1 MNTLLFIA
9 LLVLIILI
17 LTMEHQDWNA
27 VALNTKKNV
36 KFESSSNPKPKPKP
50 IIPKQLVTSEPL
62 GKLIAQSRLTLNKD
76 QKQFAALLG
85 VSQQILSRWESNKEL
100 PNNAQIALIEKT
112 TKVKLPRCKKI
123 VISAE

>member
-9 LLVLIILI
+9 LLVLII

-27 VALNTKKNV
+27 VALNTKKSV
-36 KFESSSNPKPKPKP
+36 KFESSSNPKPKL
-50 IIPKQLVTSEPL
+50 IVPKQLVTSEPL
-62 GKLIAQSRLTLNKD
+62 GKLIAQARLTLNKD

-85 VSQQILSRWESNKEL
+85 VSQQMLSRWESNKEL
-100 PNNAQIALIEKT
+100 PNNAQIALIEKI

>member
-1 MNTLLFIA
+1 
-9 LLVLIILI
+9 
-17 LTMEHQDWNA
+17 MEHQDWNA
-27 VALNTKKNV
+27 VALNTKKSV
-36 KFESSSNPKPKPKP
+36 KFESSSNPKPKL
-50 IIPKQLVTSEPL
+50 IVPKQLVTSEPL
-62 GKLIAQSRLTLNKD
+62 GKLIAQARLTLNKD

-85 VSQQILSRWESNKEL
+85 VSQQMLSRWESNKEL

>member
-1 MNTLLFIA
+1 
-9 LLVLIILI
+9 
-17 LTMEHQDWNA
+17 MEHQDWNA

-36 KFESSSNPKPKPKP
+36 KYESSSKPKPKP

-100 PNNAQIALIEKT
+100 PNNAQIALIEKI
-112 TKVKLPRCKKI
+112 TKVKLPRCKKV

>member
-27 VALNTKKNV
+27 VALNTKKSV
-36 KFESSSNPKPKPKP
+36 KFESSSNPKPKL
-50 IIPKQLVTSEPL
+50 IVPKQLVTSEPL
-62 GKLIAQSRLTLNKD
+62 GKLIAQARLTLNKD

-85 VSQQILSRWESNKEL
+85 VSQQMLSRWESNKEL

-112 TKVKLPRCKKI
+112 TKVKLPRCKKV

>member
-1 MNTLLFIA
+1 
-9 LLVLIILI
+9 
-17 LTMEHQDWNA
+17 MEHQDWNA

-36 KFESSSNPKPKPKP
+36 KFDNPIKPKPT
-50 IIPKQLVTSEPL
+50 ITKQLVSNEPL

-85 VSQQILSRWESNKEL
+85 VSTLMLSRWESNKEL

-112 TKVKLPRCKKI
+112 TKVKLPRCKK
-123 VISAE
+123 VVVVEE

>member
-9 LLVLIILI
+9 LLVLII

-27 VALNTKKNV
+27 VALNTKKSV
-36 KFESSSNPKPKPKP
+36 KFESSSKPKPKP

-85 VSQQILSRWESNKEL
+85 VSQQMLSRWESNKEL
-100 PNNAQIALIEKT
+100 PNNAQIALIEKI